1 MGNATIQGQ
10 ASKVIWKQSDLA
22 SLSASDLYAL
32 LRARVA
38 VFVVEQD
45 CPYQDLDGL
54 DDRAI
59 HLWAEAPDGAILA
72 YARVLP
78 PGTSFAEASI
88 GRVLTARAG
97 RAKGLGRDL
106 MERALAVCTSRF
118 PDSGIRISAQEYL
131 VRFYLSLGFETVR
144 GPYLE
149 DGIPHLEMLRAAV

>member
-1 MGNATIQGQ
+1 MGNETNQGR
-10 ASKVIWKQSDLA
+10 ASEVTWKQSDLT
-22 SLSASDLYAL
+22 SLSASGLYRL
-32 LRARVA
+32 LRERVA

-59 HLWAEAPDGAILA
+59 HLWAEAPDDAILA

-78 PGTSFAEASI
+78 PGVSFAEASI
-88 GRVLTARAG
+88 GRVLTTSAG

-106 MERALAVCTSRF
+106 MVRALAVCTSRY

-131 VRFYLSLGFETVR
+131 LGFYQSLGFETVK

-149 DGIPHLEMLRAAV
+149 DGIPHLEMLRVGV